1 MVNPPS
7 LPTNPPLPPTLRPY
21 FLRIQMMQPQKKVSQ
36 PLQNCIGNTI
46 CIGQEIICLPY
57 AGVLQ
62 LVVLL

>member
-7 LPTNPPLPPTLRPY
+7 LPTYPPPTPPLPLFFKNTNDATT
-21 FLRIQMMQPQKKVSQ
+21 KKVNQ
-36 PLQNCIGNTI
+36 PLQNCIGHTI